1 MLHFVQH
8 DNYVWRPQNVVAH
21 GRQGGFG
28 KPLQP
33 DGGFNR
39 IRPCGATH
47 EYERTYDGMSLQS
60 FFNPKSVAIIGASR
74 QKGKVGYE
82 ILANLVAGGYPG
94 KIFPVNPKAD
104 EIEGLKCYPD
114 LASIGE
120 TPDLAIVI
128 VPAQFVPSV
137 MEECAKVRVKS
148 AIIITA
154 GFKEVGPEGRKLE
167 EAVVRIAQRA
177 GIRFIGPNCLGV
189 IAPSHKLNASFG
201 GDLPVPGTIGYISQS
216 GALLAAIL
224 DLANA
229 NGIGF
234 SSLVSI
240 GNKADIDELDII
252 KAFGTQRDTKVI
264 AGYLESIT
272 DGDVFVREAEEISNR
287 KPILLMKSGGT
298 AAGAKAASSHTGSLA
313 GGEVAY
319 ESAFKRSGIIRC
331 DSIKEQF
338 DFAQAFANQ
347 PLPEGPGVA
356 VITNAGG
363 PGIMAADAI
372 EERGLTFA
380 RLAEDTMKK
389 LAENL
394 PPAANV
400 RNPVDVLGDALA
412 DRYEFA
418 LNVVLDDPNVN
429 CVIVLLTPQ
438 AMTQA
443 KETAEAVVKMGK
455 KKGKSVLA
463 CFLGASK
470 VEEGAQVLRRGN
482 IPQYDSPESA
492 VATLKVMVDYVR
504 WRNRPKRIV
513 RLFPVNRRKVE
524 SIIERHLRQ
533 GLLDIGEA
541 EAKDIIEAYG
551 FATPKG
557 SIATT
562 AEQAANIAQ
571 QLGYPVVLKIWS
583 PDILHKSDVGGVK
596 VGLKSEQEVKDAFDL
611 MMYRI
616 PKKKPEAN
624 ILGVLVQEMVRS
636 SGKEVIIGMHRDPH
650 FGPLMMFGMGGIMV
664 EVLKD
669 VAFYL
674 APLTAE
680 DAKQML
686 VNTKTYHILKG
697 VRGQEGVD
705 IDAIAEGLQRV
716 SQLVTEFPEIKEMD
730 INPYVVGAPGTTPIA
745 VDARISLEKK

>member
-1 MLHFVQH
+1 
-8 DNYVWRPQNVVAH
+8 
-21 GRQGGFG
+21 
-28 KPLQP
+28 
-33 DGGFNR
+33 
-39 IRPCGATH
+39 
-47 EYERTYDGMSLQS
+47 MSLQS

-82 ILANLVAGGYPG
+82 ILSNLVAGGYKG
-94 KIFPVNPKAD
+94 KIYPVNNKTP
-104 EIEGLKCYPD
+104 EIDGIKCYPD

-120 TPDLAIVI
+120 TPDLVIVI
-128 VPAQFVPSV
+128 VPAQYVPSV
-137 MEECAKVRVKS
+137 MEECAKVKVKS
-148 AIIITA
+148 VIVITA
-154 GFKEVGPEGRKLE
+154 GFKEVGPEGKKLE
-167 EAVVRIAQRA
+167 EEVIATARRA

-189 IAPSHKLNASFG
+189 ISPPHKLNASFG
-201 GDLPVPGTIGYISQS
+201 GDLPIPGSIGYISQS

-229 NGIGF
+229 NGMGF
-234 SSLVSI
+234 SSLISI
-240 GNKADIDELDII
+240 GNKADVDELDLI
-252 KAFGTQRDTKVI
+252 KALGAQRDTKVI
-264 AGYLESIT
+264 AGYLENIT
-272 DGDVFVREAEEISNR
+272 NGDEFVREAEEISYT
-287 KPILLMKSGGT
+287 KPILLMKSGST

-313 GGEVAY
+313 GGDVAY
-319 ESAFKRSGIIRC
+319 ESAFKRAGVIRC

-347 PLPEGPGVA
+347 PLPEGPNVA
-356 VITNAGG
+356 VLTNAGG

-380 RLAEDTMKK
+380 KLSEETMKK
-389 LAENL
+389 LAEKL
-394 PPAANV
+394 PAAANV
-400 RNPVDVLGDALA
+400 HNPVDVLGDALA

-418 LNVVLDDPNVN
+418 LDLVLEDPNVHS
-429 CVIVLLTPQ
+429 VVLLLTPQ

-443 KETAEAVVKMGK
+443 KETAEAVVKILK
-455 KKGKSVLA
+455 KKKVNKPVLA

-470 VEEGAQVLRRGN
+470 VAEGVAVLRQGR

-492 VATLKVMVDYVR
+492 VATLRVMVDHIR
-504 WRNRPKRIV
+504 WRTRPKRVV
-513 RLFPVNRRKVE
+513 RLFSVNRRKVE
-524 SIIERHLRQ
+524 SILERHLRQ

-541 EAKDIIEAYG
+541 EAKEIIEAYG

-571 QLGYPVVLKIWS
+571 QLGFPVVLKIWS

-596 VGLKSEQEVKDAFDL
+596 VGLQSEQQVKDAFDL

-616 PKKKPEAN
+616 PKKKPDAH
-624 ILGVLVQEMVRS
+624 ILGVLVQEMVRTA
-636 SGKEVIIGMHRDPH
+636 GKEVIIGMHRDPH

-674 APLTAE
+674 APLTSE
-680 DAKQML
+680 EAKQML

-705 IDAIAEGLQRV
+705 IEAIAEGLQRV

-730 INPYVVGAPGTTPIA
+730 INPYVVGTPGTTPIA

>member
-1 MLHFVQH
+1 
-8 DNYVWRPQNVVAH
+8 
-21 GRQGGFG
+21 
-28 KPLQP
+28 
-33 DGGFNR
+33 
-39 IRPCGATH
+39 
-47 EYERTYDGMSLQS
+47 MSLQR
-60 FFNPKSVAIIGASR
+60 FFDPKSVAIVGASR

-82 ILANLVAGGYPG
+82 MLTNLVAGGYGG

-104 EIEGLKCYPD
+104 AIEGLKCYPD

-120 TPDLAIVI
+120 TPDLVIVI
-128 VPAQFVPSV
+128 VPARLVPAV
-137 MEECAKVRVKS
+137 MEECAKIRVKS

-154 GFKEVGPEGRKLE
+154 GFKEVGPEGKKLE
-167 EAVVRIAQRA
+167 EEVVRIARHG

-189 IAPSHKLNASFG
+189 ISPNHQLNASFG
-201 GDLPVPGTIGYISQS
+201 GDLPVPGAIGYVSQS

-252 KAFGTQRDTKVI
+252 KAFGLQKETKVI

-272 DGDVFVREAEEISNR
+272 DGDVFVREAEEISNKR
-287 KPILLMKSGGT
+287 PILLMKSGGT
-298 AAGAKAASSHTGSLA
+298 TAGAKAASSHTGSLA

-319 ESAFKRSGIIRC
+319 ESAFKRAGVIRC

-338 DFAQAFANQ
+338 DFAQAFASQ
-347 PLPEGPGVA
+347 PLPAGPGVA

-372 EERGLTFA
+372 EQRGLTFA
-380 RLAEDTMKK
+380 RLSEDTTKK
-389 LAENL
+389 LAEKL

-400 RNPVDVLGDALA
+400 YNPIDVLGDALA

-418 LNVVLDDPNVN
+418 LDVVLDDSNVN
-429 CVIVLLTPQ
+429 SAIVLLTPQ

-443 KETAEAVVKMGK
+443 AETAEAIVKIAR
-455 KKGKSVLA
+455 KKGKGVPKPVLA
-463 CFLGASK
+463 CFLGAAK
-470 VEEGAQVLRRGN
+470 VAEGVRILRQGS

-492 VATLKVMVDYVR
+492 VATLKEMVDYVR
-504 WRNRPKRIV
+504 WRNRPKRVV

-524 SIIERHLRQ
+524 NIVERHLRQ

-541 EAKDIIEAYG
+541 EAKEIIEAYG

-583 PDILHKSDVGGVK
+583 PDILHKSDVGGVR

-616 PKKKPEAN
+616 PKKRPEAN
-624 ILGVLVQEMVRS
+624 ILGVLVQEMVCT
-636 SGKEVIIGMHRDPH
+636 SGKEVILGMHRDPH

-680 DAKQML
+680 EARQML
-686 VNTKTYHILKG
+686 VNTKTYQILKG

-705 IDAIAEGLQRV
+705 IEAIAEGLQRL
-716 SQLVTEFPEIKEMD
+716 SQLVTEFPEIREMD
-730 INPYVVGAPGTTPIA
+730 INPYVVGAPGTTAIA
-745 VDARISLEKK
+745 VDARIRLEKKT

>member
-1 MLHFVQH
+1 
-8 DNYVWRPQNVVAH
+8 
-21 GRQGGFG
+21 
-28 KPLQP
+28 
-33 DGGFNR
+33 
-39 IRPCGATH
+39 
-47 EYERTYDGMSLQS
+47 MSIQS

-82 ILANLVAGGYPG
+82 ILANLIAGGYAG
-94 KIFPVNPKAD
+94 RIFPVNPKAD

-114 LASIGE
+114 LSLIGE
-120 TPDLAIVI
+120 TPDLVIVI
-128 VPAQFVPSV
+128 VPARSVPGV
-137 MEECAKVRVKS
+137 MTECAEVRVKS
-148 AIIITA
+148 VIIITA

-167 EAVVRIAQRA
+167 EEVVRIARQG
-177 GIRFIGPNCLGV
+177 GIRFIGPNCLGL

-201 GDLPVPGTIGYISQS
+201 GDLPVPGSIGYISQS

-252 KAFGTQRDTKVI
+252 KAFGAQKETKVI

-272 DGDVFVREAEEISNR
+272 DGDGFVQEAEGISNR

-298 AAGAKAASSHTGSLA
+298 TAGAKAASSHTGSLA

-319 ESAFKRSGIIRC
+319 ESAFKRAGVIRC

-347 PLPEGPGVA
+347 PLPQGPSVA

-372 EERGLTFA
+372 EQRGLTFA
-380 RLAEDTMKK
+380 KLSQETMKT
-389 LAENL
+389 LAQNL
-394 PPAANV
+394 PAAANV
-400 RNPVDVLGDALA
+400 HNPIDVLGDALA

-418 LNVVLDDPNVN
+418 LNVVLDDPNVHSG
-429 CVIVLLTPQ
+429 VVLLTPQ

-443 KETAEAVVKMGK
+443 RETAEAVVKIGK
-455 KKGKSVLA
+455 KKGKPVLA
-463 CFLGASK
+463 CFLGAAK
-470 VEEGAQVLRRGN
+470 VEEGVQVLRRGN

-492 VATLKVMVDYVR
+492 VATLQVMVDYVR
-504 WRNRPKRIV
+504 WRNRPKRVV

-524 SIIERHLRQ
+524 SIIERHVRR
-533 GLLDIGEA
+533 GMLDIGEA
-541 EAKDIIEAYG
+541 EAKEIIEAYG
-551 FATPKG
+551 FATPRG

-562 AEQAANIAQ
+562 ADQAANIAQ

-596 VGLKSEQEVKDAFDL
+596 VGLESEQEVKDAFDL

-616 PKKKPEAN
+616 PQKRPDAN
-624 ILGVLVQEMVRS
+624 ILGVLVQEMVRT
-636 SGKEVIIGMHRDPH
+636 SGKEVILGMHRDPH

-674 APLTAE
+674 APLTGE

-686 VNTKTYHILKG
+686 MNTKTYHILKG

-705 IDAIAEGLQRV
+705 LEAIAEGLQRV

>member
-1 MLHFVQH
+1 
-8 DNYVWRPQNVVAH
+8 
-21 GRQGGFG
+21 
-28 KPLQP
+28 
-33 DGGFNR
+33 
-39 IRPCGATH
+39 
-47 EYERTYDGMSLQS
+47 MSLKS
-60 FFNPKSVAIIGASR
+60 FFHPKSVAIVGASR

-82 ILANLVAGGYPG
+82 ILVNLVAGGYAG
-94 KIFPVNPKAD
+94 KIFPINPKAD
-104 EIEGLKCYPD
+104 EIDGLKCYPD
-114 LASIGE
+114 LVSIGQ
-120 TPDLAIVI
+120 TPELVIII
-128 VPAQFVPSV
+128 VPAQFVAGV
-137 MEECAKVRVKS
+137 LEECAKVRVKS

-154 GFKEVGPEGRKLE
+154 GFKEIGPEGKKLE
-167 EAVVRIAQRA
+167 EEIVRIARRA
-177 GIRFIGPNCLGV
+177 GIRFIGPNCLGI
-189 IAPSHKLNASFG
+189 IAPGHKLNASFG
-201 GDLPVPGTIGYISQS
+201 GDLPVPGSIGYISQS

-240 GNKADIDELDII
+240 GNKADIDELDVIN
-252 KAFGTQRDTKVI
+252 AFGEQEETKVI

-287 KPILLMKSGGT
+287 KPILLMKSGST

-319 ESAFKRSGIIRC
+319 ESAFKRAGVIRC
-331 DSIKEQF
+331 DSIKQQF
-338 DFAQAFANQ
+338 DFAQAFATQ
-347 PLPEGPGVA
+347 PLPQGSTVA

-372 EERGLTFA
+372 EEQGLTFA
-380 RLAEDTMKK
+380 KLAEETMKK
-389 LAENL
+389 LAEKL
-394 PPAANV
+394 PAAANV
-400 RNPVDVLGDALA
+400 HNPVDVLGDALA

-418 LNVVLDDPNVN
+418 LDVVLEDPNVN
-429 CVIVLLTPQ
+429 SVVVLLTPQ

-443 KETAEAVVKMGK
+443 KETAEAVVKIVAQKKIGK
-455 KKGKSVLA
+455 PVLA
-463 CFLGASK
+463 CFLGAAK
-470 VEEGAQVLRRGN
+470 VAEGVQILRRGG

-492 VATLKVMVDYVR
+492 VTTLKAIVDFVR
-504 WRNRPKRIV
+504 WRTRPKRVV
-513 RLFPVNRRKVE
+513 RLFSVNRRKVE
-524 SIIERHLRQ
+524 SIVERHLRR

-541 EAKDIIEAYG
+541 EAKEIIEAYG

-562 AEQAANIAQ
+562 AEQAGNIAQ
-571 QLGYPVVLKIWS
+571 QLGFPVVLKIWS

-596 VGLKSEQEVKDAFDL
+596 VGLRSEQEVKDAFDL

-616 PKKKPEAN
+616 PKKRPDAH
-624 ILGVLVQEMVRS
+624 ILGVLVQEMVRGT
-636 SGKEVIIGMHRDPH
+636 GKEVIIGMHRDPH

-680 DAKQML
+680 EAKQML
-686 VNTKTYHILKG
+686 LNTKTYHILTG

-705 IDAIAEGLQRV
+705 IEAIAEGLQRV

>member
-1 MLHFVQH
+1 
-8 DNYVWRPQNVVAH
+8 
-21 GRQGGFG
+21 
-28 KPLQP
+28 
-33 DGGFNR
+33 
-39 IRPCGATH
+39 
-47 EYERTYDGMSLQS
+47 MSLQS

-82 ILANLVAGGYPG
+82 ILANLIAGGYAG

-114 LASIGE
+114 LAAIGE
-120 TPDLAIVI
+120 TPDLVIVI

-154 GFKEVGPEGRKLE
+154 GFKEVGPEGKKLE
-167 EAVVRIAQRA
+167 EEVVRIARRA
-177 GIRFIGPNCLGV
+177 GIRFIGPNCLGL

-252 KAFGTQRDTKVI
+252 KAFGAQRDTKVI

-287 KPILLMKSGGT
+287 KPILLMKSGST
-298 AAGAKAASSHTGSLA
+298 TAGAKAASSHTGSLA

-319 ESAFKRSGIIRC
+319 ESAFRRSGIIRC

-347 PLPEGPGVA
+347 PLPEGPSVA

-372 EERGLTFA
+372 EERGLTFTK
-380 RLAEDTMKK
+380 LSEETMKK

-429 CVIVLLTPQ
+429 SAVVLLTPQ
-438 AMTQA
+438 AMTQS
-443 KETAEAVVKMGK
+443 KETAEAVVRIGK
-455 KKGKSVLA
+455 KKGKPVLA
-463 CFLGASK
+463 CFLGAAK
-470 VEEGAQVLRRGN
+470 VQEGVQVLRRGN
-482 IPQYDSPESA
+482 IPQYDAPESA

-541 EAKDIIEAYG
+541 EAKEIIEAYG

-571 QLGYPVVLKIWS
+571 QLGFPVVLKIWS

-616 PKKKPEAN
+616 PKKKPDAN
-624 ILGVLVQEMVRS
+624 ILGVLVQEMVRT

-650 FGPLMMFGMGGIMV
+650 FGPLMMFGMGDIMV

-680 DAKQML
+680 EAKQML

-730 INPYVVGAPGTTPIA
+730 INPYVVGTPGTTPIA

>member
-1 MLHFVQH
+1 
-8 DNYVWRPQNVVAH
+8 
-21 GRQGGFG
+21 
-28 KPLQP
+28 
-33 DGGFNR
+33 
-39 IRPCGATH
+39 
-47 EYERTYDGMSLQS
+47 MSLQS
-60 FFNPKSVAIIGASR
+60 FFSPKSVAIIGASR

-82 ILANLVAGGYPG
+82 ILTNLVAGGYEG
-94 KIFPVNPKAD
+94 KIFPVNNKTE

-120 TPDLAIVI
+120 TPDLVIII
-128 VPAQFVPSV
+128 VPAQYVPSV
-137 MEECAKVRVKS
+137 LEECARVQVKS
-148 AIIITA
+148 AIVITA
-154 GFKEVGPEGRKLE
+154 GFKEVGPEGKKLE
-167 EAVVRIAQRA
+167 DEVVQIARRA

-201 GDLPVPGTIGYISQS
+201 GDLPIPGSIGYISQS

-229 NGIGF
+229 NGMGF

-240 GNKADIDELDII
+240 GNKADVDELDII
-252 KAFGTQRDTKVI
+252 RAFGAQKDTKVI
-264 AGYLESIT
+264 AGYLENIA
-272 DGDVFVREAEEISNR
+272 DGDGFVREAEEISYT
-287 KPILLMKSGGT
+287 KPILLMKSGST

-313 GGEVAY
+313 GGDMAY
-319 ESAFKRSGIIRC
+319 ESAFKRAGVIRC

-347 PLPEGPGVA
+347 PLPEGANVA
-356 VITNAGG
+356 VLTNAGG

-380 RLAEDTMKK
+380 KLSEETMKK
-389 LAENL
+389 LAEKL
-394 PPAANV
+394 PAAANV
-400 RNPVDVLGDALA
+400 HNPVDVLGDALA

-418 LNVVLDDPNVN
+418 MDVVLDDPNVN
-429 CVIVLLTPQ
+429 SVIVLLTPQ

-443 KETAEAVVKMGK
+443 KETAEAVVKIVEK
-455 KKGKSVLA
+455 KKMNKPVLA
-463 CFLGASK
+463 CFLGAAK
-470 VEEGAQVLRRGN
+470 VAEGVAILRRGN

-492 VATLKVMVDYVR
+492 VATLRVMVDHIR
-504 WRNRPKRIV
+504 WRTRPRRVV
-513 RLFPVNRRKVE
+513 RLFSVNRRKVE
-524 SIIERHLRQ
+524 SILERHLRQ

-541 EAKDIIEAYG
+541 EAKEIIEAYG

-562 AEQAANIAQ
+562 AEQAGNIAQ
-571 QLGYPVVLKIWS
+571 QLAFPVVLKIWS

-596 VGLKSEQEVKDAFDL
+596 VGLRSEQEVKDAFDL

-616 PKKKPEAN
+616 PKKLPDAH
-624 ILGVLVQEMVRS
+624 ILGVLVQEMVRG
-636 SGKEVIIGMHRDPH
+636 GKEVIIGMHRDPH

-680 DAKQML
+680 EAKQML
-686 VNTKTYHILKG
+686 LNTKTYHILKG

-705 IDAIAEGLQRV
+705 IEAIAEGLQRV

-730 INPYVVGAPGTTPIA
+730 INPYVVGAPGTTAIA